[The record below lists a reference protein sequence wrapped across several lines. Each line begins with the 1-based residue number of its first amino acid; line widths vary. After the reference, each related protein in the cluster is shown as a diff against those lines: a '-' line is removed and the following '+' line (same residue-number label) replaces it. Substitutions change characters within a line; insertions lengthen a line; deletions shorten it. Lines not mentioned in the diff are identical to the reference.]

1 MPRVRQRKTTR
12 GQADLLTYKQAY
24 EDVKAGSSL
33 RTAAKKNGLNHCTLL
48 RYVRKRDAAGD
59 GEEQGMGYKAH
70 NRVFS
75 QEQEREL
82 SKYLT
87 RCADIY
93 FGLTKKAVM
102 KLAYELTFKYNLS
115 RPRTWN
121 DNEMAGEEWFRMFM
135 KRNPELSVRA
145 AQATSLSRATS
156 FNKHNVDAF
165 YDNLAT
171 VMDRYKFE
179 PQNIYN
185 ADETGITTV
194 QKPDRIIARRGARQ
208 VGSVTSAERGTLVT
222 IAFAVNAIGNAI
234 PPFFVFPRVRY
245 QDHFIRDGPIGSAGS
260 ANPSGWMQDE
270 AFIKFLEHFKKH
282 TNASPSHKVLLVLDN
297 HSSHIHIDALDFCKT
312 NGIVMLSFPPH
323 CSHKLQPLDRS
334 VFGPLKKA
342 VNSTCDGWMR
352 NHPGKTMSIYDI
364 PGILGVA
371 MPLVFTQSNIQ
382 AGFRTT
388 GIVPFNRHLFG
399 ELDFAPA
406 FVTDRPNPENTI
418 EADDGSI
425 QNTSTLED
433 KTPPPSPSIL
443 TLEQPE
449 ESGEPSNAAL
459 LVQQPTVNM
468 SQCSQVSDREQ
479 ENIIAN
485 PELLIILP
493 GHQSSCSVQQISPK
507 PSTSSQV
514 IPVLTNQTDNIM
526 TSSTP
531 LLFSPE
537 AVRPLPKAPPR
548 KLTNRGRKTRKSTI
562 YTDTP
567 EKEKIREEHENKLK
581 RTKAKQVKKM
591 LDGGGKTKRHATNR
605 KKTTTQHESSS
616 SEEEE
621 CYCLV
626 CMSAYSESRPREK
639 WIQCTQC
646 KMWAH
651 EECTKGSLSYVC
663 HNCDSE

>member
-12 GQADLLTYKQAY
+12 GQVDLSTYKQAY

-33 RTAAKKNGLNHCTLL
+33 RTAAEKNGLNHCSLL
-48 RYVRKRDAAGD
+48 RYVRKRDATGGD
-59 GEEQGMGYKAH
+59 ENQEMGYKAH
-70 NRVFS
+70 NRVFN
-75 QEQEREL
+75 QEKEREL
-82 SKYLT
+82 SKYLI

-93 FGLTKKAVM
+93 FGLTKKDVM
-102 KLAYELTFKYNLS
+102 KLAYELTVKYDLP
-115 RPRTWN
+115 RPRTWD
-121 DNEMAGEEWFRMFM
+121 DNKIAGEEWFRMFM
-135 KRNPELSVRA
+135 RRNTELSVRA
-145 AQATSLSRATS
+145 AQATSLSMATS
-156 FNKHNVDAF
+156 FNRYNVNAF

-171 VMDRYKFE
+171 VMDRYNFE

-222 IAFAVNAIGNAI
+222 VAYAVNAIGNAI
-234 PPFFVFPRVRY
+234 PPFFIFPRVRY
-245 QDHFIRDGPIGSAGS
+245 QDHFIRDRPIGSAGS

-270 AFIKFLEHFKKH
+270 TFIHFLEHFKKH

-297 HSSHIHIDALDFCKT
+297 HSSHIHITALDFCKT

-352 NHPGKTMSIYDI
+352 SHPGKTMSIYDI
-364 PGILGVA
+364 PGILATA
-371 MPLVFTQSNIQ
+371 MPLALTQSNIQ

-388 GIVPFNRHLFG
+388 GVVPFNRHLFT

-406 FVTDRPNPENTI
+406 FVTDRPNPVNTI
-418 EADDGSI
+418 EETECPM
-425 QNTSTLED
+425 QNTITYED
-433 KTPPPSPSIL
+433 KTPIPSPSIL
-443 TLEQPE
+443 ILEPLE
-449 ESGEPSNAAL
+449 ESKKLSNAAL
-459 LVQQPTVNM
+459 FVQQQTVNM
-468 SQCSQVSDREQ
+468 PQCSQVPGREQ
-479 ENIIAN
+479 ENIIVD
-485 PELLIILP
+485 PELLITLP
-493 GHQSSCSVQQISPK
+493 GYQSSGSVQQISPK
-507 PSTSSQV
+507 PSTSSQSV
-514 IPVLTNQTDNIM
+514 TLLTNDTKNIA
-526 TSSTP
+526 TSRTP
-531 LLFSPE
+531 LMFSPE

-548 KLTNRGRKTRKSTI
+548 KLTNRARKTRKSTI

-567 EKEKIREEHENKLK
+567 EKEEIRREHENRLK
-581 RTKAKQVKKM
+581 RTKAKQVKKI
-591 LDGGGKTKRHATNR
+591 LDVAKTKSNAINR
-605 KKTTTQHESSS
+605 KKTNTQRESSP

-639 WIQCTQC
+639 WIQCTEC

-651 EECTKGSLSYVC
+651 EECTEGSISYVC

>member
-1 MPRVRQRKTTR
+1 MPRVRQRKTTKGR
-12 GQADLLTYKQAY
+12 TDLSTYKQAY

-33 RTAAKKNGLNHCTLL
+33 RTAAEKNGLNHSSLF
-48 RYVRKRDAAGD
+48 RYIRKRDAAGND
-59 GEEQGMGYKAH
+59 ENQEMGYKAH
-70 NRVFS
+70 NRVFT

-82 SKYLT
+82 SKYLI

-93 FGLTKKAVM
+93 FGLAKKDVM
-102 KLAYELTFKYNLS
+102 KLAYELTIKYDLS
-115 RPRTWN
+115 RPRTWD

-156 FNKHNVDAF
+156 FNKNNVDAF
-165 YDNLAT
+165 YDNLGN

-179 PQNIYN
+179 PQHIYN
-185 ADETGITTV
+185 VDETGITTV
-194 QKPDRIIARRGARQ
+194 QKPDRVVARRGARQ

-222 IAFAVNAIGNAI
+222 VAIAVNAIGNAI

-270 AFIKFLEHFKKH
+270 SFMLFLDHFKKY
-282 TNASPSHKVLLVLDN
+282 TNPSLSHKILLVLDN
-297 HSSHIHIDALDFCKT
+297 HASHIHINALDFCKT

-352 NHPGKTMSIYDI
+352 SHPGKSMTIYDI
-364 PGILGVA
+364 PGILTTA
-371 MPLVFTQSNIQ
+371 IPLALTQSNIQ

-388 GIVPFNRHLFG
+388 GIVPFNRSLFT

-406 FVTDRPNPENTI
+406 FVTDRPNPI
-418 EADDGSI
+418 ETGDGLI
-425 QNTSTLED
+425 PNTSIPGD
-433 KTPPPSPSIL
+433 KTPPPLPSIL
-443 TLEQPE
+443 TLEPPE
-449 ESGEPSNAAL
+449 ELEEPTNAAFF
-459 LVQQPTVNM
+459 VQQPMKNM
-468 SQCSQVSDREQ
+468 PQYSQALDKEQ
-479 ENIIAN
+479 RNIENPA
-485 PELLIILP
+485 LLIALP
-493 GHQSSCSVQQISPK
+493 EYQSSSNNVRLSPI
-507 PSTSSQV
+507 PSTSFQS
-514 IPVLTNQTDNIM
+514 IPVLTNQTENVT
-526 TSSTP
+526 TSTTP
-531 LLFSPE
+531 TLFSPE
-537 AVRPLPKAPPR
+537 AIRPLPKAPPR
-548 KLTNRGRKTRKSTI
+548 KLTNRGRRTRKSTI

-567 EKEKIREEHENKLK
+567 EKEEIRREHEIRMERL
-581 RTKAKQVKKM
+581 KAKQVKKR
-591 LDGGGKTKRHATNR
+591 LDGRKTKRNTTNK
-605 KKTTTQHESSS
+605 KKTYTQQESS

-621 CYCLV
+621 CYCVV

-639 WIQCTQC
+639 WIQCTVC

-651 EECTKGSLSYVC
+651 EECTKGSLTYVC